1 MNNMSLIVDK
11 YLNNS
16 KNNIPYFIVFSFI
29 RLFSIF
35 IVLGILFI
43 NYYSNDI
50 LINNQN
56 NRLFEVNIGS
66 FSKDEAISI
75 FNSNKNIINFNE
87 KDIKYNSKNEL
98 INTSFTVE
106 IENLKNTESFIY
118 EMNNSNFEVVISNE
132 SVLSQSSIKV
142 LNFFNTILFILYFIL
157 LIIFL
162 YVCYIYFRKELNDLI
177 ILRFIGYTSV
187 NIFMIIIS
195 IIMKVIK
202 KNVVFQLLT
211 ILLLFCIFNMIRIFI
226 IENWIVIICML
237 ILNQVFYIISLII
250 LEIFLIKKYCK
261 I

>member
-16 KNNIPYFIVFSFI
+16 KNNIPYFIVLSCI

-106 IENLKNTESFIY
+106 IDNLKNTESFIS
-118 EMNNSNFEVVISNE
+118 EMNNYNFEVVISNE

-157 LIIFL
+157 LII
-162 YVCYIYFRKELNDLI
+162 Y
-177 ILRFIGYTSV
+177 
-187 NIFMIIIS
+187 
-195 IIMKVIK
+195 
-202 KNVVFQLLT
+202 
-211 ILLLFCIFNMIRIFI
+211 
-226 IENWIVIICML
+226 
-237 ILNQVFYIISLII
+237 
-250 LEIFLIKKYCK
+250 
-261 I
+261 